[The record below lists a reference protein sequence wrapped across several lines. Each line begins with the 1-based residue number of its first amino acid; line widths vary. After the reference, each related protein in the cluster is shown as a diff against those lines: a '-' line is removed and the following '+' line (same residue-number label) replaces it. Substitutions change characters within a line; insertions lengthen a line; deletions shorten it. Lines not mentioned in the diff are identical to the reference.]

1 MTRKACAMPIVVI
14 GATGKT
20 GRRITQ
26 RLSAGGHEVRAGA
39 RTPGEALDRVEP
51 VHFDWYDPA
60 THAPAL
66 AGVDRVHVIPPA
78 GRVDHAPHV
87 AAFLDA
93 ARDAGVQRVVLMTA
107 RGVHVSDEI
116 PLRQN
121 ELALVAS
128 GLQHTIVRPGWFMQN
143 FSEGTF
149 APDADGVIAA
159 PAGDAPTAF
168 VDAEDI
174 ADVAVAALTQD
185 GHASEVYELS
195 GPAALRW
202 TEAVELLAGHAGR
215 TVRYV
220 EADPD
225 AWMAGAVSAGL
236 SEGYAGMMGQLF
248 AGVRAGG
255 DAHLSDGVRRALG
268 REPRSFADFAAR
280 EAAALRQAPAAAA

>member
-1 MTRKACAMPIVVI
+1 MPILVI

-174 ADVAVAALTQD
+174 ADVAVAALTD
-185 GHASEVYELS
+185 PRHAGREYELT
-195 GPAALRW
+195 GPRLLTFDDVAAELSRATGRDVVHVPVTTAAYAAALRDLGLPG
-202 TEAVELLAGHAGR
+202 EFADLFEGVLDGR
-215 TVRYV
+215 N
-220 EADPD
+220 
-225 AWMAGAVSAGL
+225 
-236 SEGYAGMMGQLF
+236 
-248 AGVRAGG
+248 
-255 DAHLSDGVRRALG
+255 AHLSDGVARALG
-268 REPRSFADFAAR
+268 REPRDFADYAR
-280 EAAALRQAPAAAA
+280 DTAAAGVWTPRS